1 MGYNDS
7 PDDGRVRRLVF
18 HEDAPCLLPGI
29 DFRCTAG
36 LRYEDTRTHTLGF
49 VYRVKLTYSLVNRRK
64 GGEVAPIEGPSRSL
78 RTAAGLN
85 RGPPDWIED

>member
-29 DFRCTAG
+29 VFQCTAG
-36 LRYEDTRTHTLGF
+36 LRYEDTHTLGF
-49 VYRVKLTYSLVNRRK
+49 VYRVKLTYSLVNRRQ
-64 GGEVAPIEGPSRSL
+64 GGEAAPNEGSPRSL